1 MTVLAEDPGYI
12 PSTHIAVHSYEM
24 LVPEGV
30 LMPSPGL
37 HGYCTQVEYRHTC
50 KQKPIH
56 KYIF

>member
-12 PSTHIAVHSYEM
+12 PSTHSYEM